1 MRVSFGSLGY
11 PSSSRVE
18 LGGLCRLR
26 RLGTRFRSM
35 SASVLALALMLG
47 SGNAGAA
54 GFDTPILYTARHQ
67 GMGGAAISYVDDPS
81 AAFHNPAGLQGV
93 NGLAFLGDVSMLLAH
108 VTGSPASTAS
118 ASGIQSQLIVAPLF
132 LAAAAYRV
140 QPWLTLGLGIFPSAS
155 GGAEYQ
161 YAMPDSEAYQVN
173 ATTLVFYEVT
183 PLLSLNVPRDML
195 LPGQLSFGV
204 GYRATLT
211 TFERQQGEREN
222 PRGLDLDL
230 SGSNFTGFR
239 AGMQY
244 RAGELFTLGVM
255 YRNKIDVNTRA
266 DEATVLGMPATDVE
280 LPFILPAQFGA
291 GIRSDY
297 DRLGVAFDAVYTF
310 QSQNERTLLTGSVGG
325 NVASIPNVFAWRDAF
340 TLRFGFEFRL
350 GPSEEL
356 PIRVGYV
363 YDETVSSRTYPSA
376 FATPPA
382 PTRTFTLGGGYDTGS
397 WEVNVALALR
407 GGSTRID
414 AAELA
419 PASSCPT
426 CGFSGEYAITTTGLY
441 LDFSTDIEL

>member
-1 MRVSFGSLGY
+1 MRASFGSSGCPPFVGPKLDD
-11 PSSSRVE
+11 RCK
-18 LGGLCRLR
+18 LL
-26 RLGTRFRSM
+26 RLGTRFRSI
-35 SASVLALALMLG
+35 SASALALALASG
-47 SGNAGAA
+47 SGDAAAA

-67 GMGGAAISYVDDPS
+67 AMGGAAISYVDDPS

-93 NGLAFLGDVSMLLAH
+93 KGLAFLGDASVLLAH
-108 VTGSPASTAS
+108 VTGSPEATAS
-118 ASGIQSQLIVAPLF
+118 ASGIESQLIIAPLF

-140 QPWLTLGLGIFPSAS
+140 APWLTLGLGVFPSAS

-161 YAMPDSEAYQVN
+161 YAIPDSETYQMN

-183 PLLSLNVPRDML
+183 PLLSLNVPRDLL

-211 TFERQQGEREN
+211 TFERQQGDRGN

-244 RAGELFTLGVM
+244 RAGELLSLGVM
-255 YRNKIDVNTRA
+255 YRNKIRVDTRA

-297 DRLGVAFDAVYTF
+297 DRIGVAFDAVYTF
-310 QSQNERTLLTGSVGG
+310 QSQNDRTVLTGSVGG

-363 YDETVSSRTYPSA
+363 YDETVSSRAYPSA

-382 PTRTFTLGGGYDTGS
+382 PTRTLTFGGGYDTGS
-397 WEVNVALALR
+397 WEINLALALR
-407 GGSTRID
+407 GGSTKVD

-419 PASSCPT
+419 PAATCPT
-426 CGFSGEYAITTTGLY
+426 CGFSGQYAITTTGLY
-441 LDFSTDIEL
+441 VDFSTDIEL

>member
-1 MRVSFGSLGY
+1 MRVSFGSSGCPSIAGAALGVCKV
-11 PSSSRVE
+11 P
-18 LGGLCRLR
+18 
-26 RLGTRFRSM
+26 RLGTSFRRM
-35 SASVLALALMLG
+35 RASALTLALCLA
-47 SGNAGAA
+47 SGGAGAA

-93 NGLAFLGDVSMLLAH
+93 NGLAFLGDLSLLLAH
-108 VTGSPASTAS
+108 VTGSPASSAS
-118 ASGIQSQLIVAPLF
+118 ASGIQSQLTVAPLF

-140 QPWLTLGLGIFPSAS
+140 QPWLSLGLGIFPTAS
-155 GGAEYQ
+155 GGADYEY
-161 YAMPDSEAYQVN
+161 AVPDSEVYQVN
-173 ATTLVFYEVT
+173 ATRIVFYELT
-183 PLLSLNVPRDML
+183 PLLSLNVPRDTL
-195 LPGQLSFGV
+195 LPGRLSFGV
-204 GYRATLT
+204 GYRATLA

-230 SGSNFTGFR
+230 SGSNFKGFR

-244 RAGELFTLGVM
+244 RAGELFSLGVV
-255 YRNKIDVNTRA
+255 YRNKVRVTTQA
-266 DEATVLGMPATDVE
+266 DEGTVLGMPATDVE

-310 QSQNERTLLTGSVGG
+310 QSQNDRTLLTGSVGG
-325 NVASIPNVFAWRDAF
+325 NAASIPNVFAWRDAF

-350 GPSEEL
+350 GPAEEL

-363 YDETVSSRTYPSA
+363 YDETVSNRTYPSA
-376 FATPPA
+376 FATPPT

-397 WEVNVALALR
+397 WEINLALALR
-407 GGSTRID
+407 GGSTEID
-414 AAELA
+414 ASELA
-419 PASSCPT
+419 PPASCPT